1 MSESVDERGAPSIG
15 PGDELGAPSGEPC
28 DEPGTPMSGAGDELG
43 APSPFPHPPWTVG
56 VVLVLGVVSLL
67 FGILVRPIFLLVGSP
82 FILVLLL
89 WIYVRL
95 FARAD
100 GADE

>member
-1 MSESVDERGAPSIG
+1 MNGFENSTENGPSEERVD
-15 PGDELGAPSGEPC
+15 PGSGDPDGRAEPQ
-28 DEPGTPMSGAGDELG
+28 GDYA

-95 FARAD
+95 FARRTGPED
-100 GADE
+100 